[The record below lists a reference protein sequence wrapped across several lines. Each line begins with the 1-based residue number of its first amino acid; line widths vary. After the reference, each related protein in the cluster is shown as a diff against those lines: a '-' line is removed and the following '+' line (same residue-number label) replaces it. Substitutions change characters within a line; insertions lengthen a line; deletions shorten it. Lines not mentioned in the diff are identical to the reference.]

1 VIKPQYVDSIPKKV
15 KGKVGEYIEKRDILK
30 KSDTLKYD
38 LELDKLYERNIEDLS
53 GGELQRFAMM
63 IVMIQ

>member
-1 VIKPQYVDSIPKKV
+1 MIKPQYVDSIPKKV